1 MGIIIQQAV
10 KSAALSYFGA
20 LLGFLT
26 VWFMNRL
33 WLTPE
38 QNGLLNVIISIS
50 LISSSL
56 SNLGM
61 AGVVLRMFPHFR
73 NPETRHGGFMFY
85 PLVLT
90 AVGSLLFLFL
100 YLIFKDEYIARNAG
114 QSPLLANNVYY
125 LIPLTFFLGVFNVL
139 DAFTRALFLST
150 AGVLIKEV
158 LLRIV
163 ILIAAFAY
171 HFNAIDFEQFV
182 LIYFASFCAMSFA
195 MIGVLIAHKEWHWKK
210 PKTPLTAEVKKEMR
224 DVALFSVIT
233 GLSGMMISSI
243 DKVIV
248 NDKLGL
254 AAAGI
259 FSIATYFG
267 SMIQIP
273 ARSIIRITASVISE
287 SWKKNDLEN
296 IRNIYR
302 QSCLN
307 QLIIGLFLLI
317 TLWVNIDSLLALMP
331 PEYSI
336 AKYVILFMG
345 IGYLIDLATGANG
358 AIIGTSIYYRYDTLF
373 MVLLVVFTFLTNLWL
388 IPIYGIVGSGIA
400 SCLTYLLFNALR
412 LAFIQ
417 VKFNMQPY
425 SVAFLKVLGV
435 GAISY
440 AVGISLPATGMHYLD
455 IAMRGTVIT
464 ILYGVLIVTLNIS
477 PEVGFLVQKTLQG
490 IKGK

>member
-1 MGIIIQQAV
+1 MGIITRQAIQ
-10 KSAALSYFGA
+10 STIYSYAGA
-20 LLGFLT
+20 FLGFLT

-50 LISSSL
+50 LISSSF

-61 AGVVLRMFPHFR
+61 GGVVLRMFPHFR
-73 NPETRHGGFMFY
+73 NPETRHGGFLFY
-85 PLVLT
+85 PLALT
-90 AVGSLLFLFL
+90 AIGSLLFLVL
-100 YLIFKDEYIARNAG
+100 YLIFKDDYIARNAG
-114 QSPLLANNVYY
+114 RSPLLANNVYY

-158 LLRIV
+158 FLRIV

-171 HFNAIDFEQFV
+171 HLELLNFEQFV

-195 MIGVLIAHKEWHWKK
+195 MIGVLMAHKEWHWKK
-210 PKTPLTAEVKKEMR
+210 PTSPLTAETRNEML

-254 AAAGI
+254 ASAGI

-273 ARSIIRITASVISE
+273 ARSIIRITTSVISE
-287 SWKKNDLEN
+287 SWKNNDLEN

-317 TLWVNIDSLLALMP
+317 ALWVNIDSLLALMP
-331 PEYSI
+331 AEYSI

-373 MVLLVVFTFLTNLWL
+373 MVLLVVFTFTINLWL
-388 IPIYGIVGSGIA
+388 IPVYGIVGSGIA
-400 SCLTYLLFNALR
+400 SCLTYGLFNILR
-412 LAFIQ
+412 LAFIKI
-417 VKFNMQPY
+417 KFDMQPF
-425 SVAFLKVLGV
+425 SVDFLKVLAV
-435 GAISY
+435 GAVSLVVAIY
-440 AVGISLPATGMHYLD
+440 LPATGMHYLD
-455 IAMRGTVIT
+455 IVLRGTVVAV
-464 ILYGVLIVTLNIS
+464 LYGLLIVSFNIS
-477 PEVGFLVQKTLQG
+477 PELSILVQNAMKSL
-490 IKGK
+490 KGK

>member
-1 MGIIIQQAV
+1 MGIIIKQAV
-10 KSAALSYFGA
+10 KSTILSYFGA
-20 LLGFLT
+20 FLGFLT

-73 NPETRHGGFMFY
+73 NPQTRHGGFMFY
-85 PLVLT
+85 PLALT
-90 AVGSLLFLFL
+90 AVGSLLFIIL
-100 YLIFKDEYIARNAG
+100 YLTFKDDYVARNTV
-114 QSPLLANNVYY
+114 QSPLLASNVYY
-125 LIPLTFFLGVFNVL
+125 LVPLTFFLGIFNVL

-163 ILIAAFAY
+163 ILAAALAY
-171 HFNAIDFEQFV
+171 HFNLLDFEQFV
-182 LIYFASFCAMSFA
+182 LIYFASFCAMAFA
-195 MIGVLIAHKEWHWKK
+195 MIGVLIANKEWHWKK
-210 PKTPLTAEVKKEMR
+210 PTTPLTAELKKEMR

-296 IRNIYR
+296 IRHIYR

-307 QLIIGLFLLI
+307 QLIIGLYLLI
-317 TLWVNIDSLLALMP
+317 ALWVNIDSLLALMP
-331 PEYSI
+331 AEYSI

-345 IGYLIDLATGANG
+345 IGYLVDLATGANG

-373 MVLLVVFTFLTNLWL
+373 MVLLVVFTFFTNMML
-388 IPIYGIVGSGIA
+388 IPIYGITGSGIA
-400 SCLTYLLFNALR
+400 SCLTYLLFNLLR
-412 LAFIQ
+412 LGFIKI
-417 VKFNMQPY
+417 KFNMQPY
-425 SVAFLKVLGV
+425 SPVFLKVLGIGLIAYIV
-435 GAISY
+435 SLL
-440 AVGISLPATGMHYLD
+440 LPATGMHYLD
-455 IAMRGTVIT
+455 IALRGTVVT
-464 ILYGVLIVTLNIS
+464 IIYGVLIVSLNIS
-477 PEVGFLVQKTLQG
+477 PEVSMLTQQAINRVKR
-490 IKGK
+490 K

>member
-1 MGIIIQQAV
+1 VGIIIKQAV
-10 KSAALSYFGA
+10 KSTVLSYFGA
-20 LLGFLT
+20 FLGFLT

-85 PLVLT
+85 PLAFT
-90 AVGSLLFLFL
+90 AIGSLLFIIL
-100 YLIFKDEYIARNAG
+100 YLLFKDEYIARNAG
-114 QSPLLANNVYY
+114 QSPLLADNVYY
-125 LIPLTFFLGVFNVL
+125 LVPLTFFLGIFNVL

-163 ILIAAFAY
+163 ILLTAFAY
-171 HFNAIDFEQFV
+171 HVNWLTFEQFV
-182 LIYFASFCAMSFA
+182 LIYFASFCAMAFA
-195 MIGVLIAHKEWHWKK
+195 MMGVLIAHKEWHWKK
-210 PKTPLTAEVKKEMR
+210 PSIPLTAESKKEMR

-273 ARSIIRITASVISE
+273 ARSIIRITASVVSE

-317 TLWVNIDSLLALMP
+317 ALWVNIDSLLALMP
-331 PEYSI
+331 TEYLV

-373 MVLLVVFTFLTNLWL
+373 MVMLVVFTFLTNLWL

-400 SCLTYLLFNALR
+400 SCLTYLLFNLLR
-412 LAFIQ
+412 LGFIKM
-417 VKFNMQPY
+417 KFNMQPY
-425 SVAFLKVLGV
+425 SFAFIKVL
-435 GAISY
+435 
-440 AVGISLPATGMHYLD
+440 AVGGIVYAIAAALPATGLHYLD
-455 IAMRGTVIT
+455 IVLRGTVVT
-464 ILYGVLIVTLNIS
+464 ILYGILIVTYKIS
-477 PEVGFLVQKTLQG
+477 PEVTTLVQKTWQG
-490 IKGK
+490 FKGS

>member
-1 MGIIIQQAV
+1 MGIIIKQAV
-10 KSAALSYFGA
+10 KSTVLSYFGA
-20 LLGFLT
+20 FLGFLT

-85 PLVLT
+85 PLAFT
-90 AVGSLLFLFL
+90 AIGSLLFLIL
-100 YLIFKDEYIARNAG
+100 YLIFKDDYIARNAG

-125 LIPLTFFLGVFNVL
+125 LVPLTFFLGIFNVL
-139 DAFTRALFLST
+139 DAYTRALFLST

-163 ILIAAFAY
+163 ILVAAFAY
-171 HFNAIDFEQFV
+171 HVNALDFEQFV
-182 LIYFASFCAMSFA
+182 LIYFASFCTMAFA
-195 MIGVLIAHKEWHWKK
+195 MIGVLISHNEWHWKK
-210 PKTPLTAEVKKEMR
+210 PQAPLTEKAKKEMR
-224 DVALFSVIT
+224 DVALFSIIT

-273 ARSIIRITASVISE
+273 ARSIIRITASVIAE

-307 QLIIGLFLLI
+307 QLIIGLFLLLA
-317 TLWVNIDSLLALMP
+317 LWVNIDSLLALMP
-331 PEYSI
+331 QEYTV

-345 IGYLIDLATGANG
+345 IGYLVDLATGANG
-358 AIIGTSIYYRYDTLF
+358 AIIGTSVYYRYDTLF

-400 SCLTYLLFNALR
+400 SCLTYLLFNLLR
-412 LAFIQ
+412 LAFIKI
-417 VKFNMQPY
+417 KFDMQPY
-425 SVAFLKVLGV
+425 SIDFLKVLAI
-435 GAISY
+435 GALSFF
-440 AVGISLPATGMHYLD
+440 VSSLLPVTGMHYLD
-455 IAMRGTVIT
+455 IAMRGTTVT
-464 ILYGVLIVTLNIS
+464 ILYGVLIVAFNIS
-477 PEVGFLVQKTLQG
+477 PEVNMLTL
-490 IKGK
+490 KAWKALKK

>member
-1 MGIIIQQAV
+1 LGIIIKQAV
-10 KSAALSYFGA
+10 RSTVFSYTGAA
-20 LLGFLT
+20 LGFLT

-73 NPETRHGGFMFY
+73 NPETRHGGFLFY
-85 PLVLT
+85 PLAFT
-90 AVGSLLFLFL
+90 AIGSLLFLLVYGLFH
-100 YLIFKDEYIARNAG
+100 DDYIARNAG
-114 QSPLLANNVYY
+114 QSPLLGDNLYY

-158 LLRIV
+158 ALRVV
-163 ILIAAFAY
+163 ILVAAAAY
-171 HFNAIDFEQFV
+171 HWNLIAFEQFV
-182 LIYFASFCAMSFA
+182 LIYFGSFSAMAFA
-195 MIGVLIAHKEWHWKK
+195 MIAVLIANKEWHWRK
-210 PKTPLTAEVKKEMR
+210 PSTALTPEVKKEMR

-254 AAAGI
+254 AAAGV
-259 FSIATYFG
+259 FSVATYFG

-273 ARSIIRITASVISE
+273 ARSIIRITTSVIAE
-287 SWKKNDLEN
+287 SWKNNDLEN
-296 IRNIYR
+296 IRRIYH
-302 QSCLN
+302 QSSLN
-307 QLIIGLFLLI
+307 QLIIGLYLLLA
-317 TLWVNIDSLLALMP
+317 LWVNIDSLLALMP
-331 PEYSI
+331 IEYAV

-345 IGYLIDLATGANG
+345 MGYLVDLATGANG
-358 AIIGTSIYYRYDTLF
+358 AIIATSIYYRYDSLF
-373 MVLLVVFTFLTNLWL
+373 MVLLVVFTIFINLWL

-400 SCLTYLLFNALR
+400 SCLTYLLFNIFR
-412 LAFIQ
+412 LGFIKL
-417 VKFNMQPY
+417 KFNMQPF
-425 SVAFLKVLGV
+425 SLAFLKVLTV
-435 GAISY
+435 GAVAYWI
-440 AVGISLPATGMHYLD
+440 GLLLPVTGMHYVD
-455 IAMRGTVIT
+455 IALRGSVVT
-464 ILYGVLIVTLNIS
+464 ILYGSLIVAFNIS
-477 PEVGFLVQKTLQG
+477 PEVSVLVQKTMQG
-490 IKGK
+490 LKGK

>member
-1 MGIIIQQAV
+1 
-10 KSAALSYFGA
+10 
-20 LLGFLT
+20 
-26 VWFMNRL
+26 
-33 WLTPE
+33 
-38 QNGLLNVIISIS
+38 
-50 LISSSL
+50 
-56 SNLGM
+56 M
-61 AGVVLRMFPHFR
+61 A
-73 NPETRHGGFMFY
+73 
-85 PLVLT
+85 
-90 AVGSLLFLFL
+90 
-100 YLIFKDEYIARNAG
+100 
-114 QSPLLANNVYY
+114 
-125 LIPLTFFLGVFNVL
+125 
-139 DAFTRALFLST
+139 
-150 AGVLIKEV
+150 
-158 LLRIV
+158 
-163 ILIAAFAY
+163 
-171 HFNAIDFEQFV
+171 
-182 LIYFASFCAMSFA
+182 FA
-195 MIGVLIAHKEWHWKK
+195 MIGVLVAHKEWHWKK

-273 ARSIIRITASVISE
+273 ARSLIRITASVISE

-307 QLIIGLFLLI
+307 QLIIGLFLMI
-317 TLWVNIDSLLALMP
+317 ALWANIDSLLALMP
-331 PEYSI
+331 PEYAI

-358 AIIGTSIYYRYDTLF
+358 AIIGTSVYYRYDTLF

-400 SCLTYLLFNALR
+400 SCLTYLLFNTLR

-417 VKFNMQPY
+417 LKFKMQPY

-440 AVGISLPATGMHYLD
+440 AIGSSLPATGMHYLD

-464 ILYGVLIVTLNIS
+464 IIYGVLITVFNIS
-477 PEVGFLVQKTLQG
+477 PEVSILVQKTLRG
-490 IKGK
+490 MKGK

>member
-1 MGIIIQQAV
+1 
-10 KSAALSYFGA
+10 
-20 LLGFLT
+20 
-26 VWFMNRL
+26 
-33 WLTPE
+33 
-38 QNGLLNVIISIS
+38 
-50 LISSSL
+50 
-56 SNLGM
+56 
-61 AGVVLRMFPHFR
+61 
-73 NPETRHGGFMFY
+73 
-85 PLVLT
+85 
-90 AVGSLLFLFL
+90 
-100 YLIFKDEYIARNAG
+100 
-114 QSPLLANNVYY
+114 
-125 LIPLTFFLGVFNVL
+125 
-139 DAFTRALFLST
+139 
-150 AGVLIKEV
+150 VLIKEV

-171 HFNAIDFEQFV
+171 HLNAIDFEQFV

-195 MIGVLIAHKEWHWKK
+195 MIGVLIAHKEWHWRK
-210 PKTPLTAEVKKEMR
+210 PTTPLSAEVKKEMR

-254 AAAGI
+254 AAAGV

-317 TLWVNIDSLLALMP
+317 ALWVNIDSLLALMP

-358 AIIGTSIYYRYDTLF
+358 AIIGTSVYYRYDTLF
-373 MVLLVVFTFLTNLWL
+373 MVLLVVFTFVTNLWL
-388 IPIYGIVGSGIA
+388 IPIYGIQYTFLCWDKKSKYIVIDLVRVLISTKFC
-400 SCLTYLLFNALR
+400 SYFKVLLLKCDNFFLDL
-412 LAFIQ
+412 LAFR
-417 VKFNMQPY
+417 QPKY
-425 SVAFLKVLGV
+425 G
-435 GAISY
+435 
-440 AVGISLPATGMHYLD
+440 TR
-455 IAMRGTVIT
+455 RGHR
-464 ILYGVLIVTLNIS
+464 GS
-477 PEVGFLVQKTLQG
+477 Q
-490 IKGK
+490 

>member
-1 MGIIIQQAV
+1 VGIIIQQAV
-10 KSAALSYFGA
+10 RSTLFSYIGA

-61 AGVVLRMFPHFR
+61 SGVVLRLFPHFR
-73 NPETRHGGFMFY
+73 DPSTRHKGFLFY
-85 PLVLT
+85 PLAFT
-90 AVGSLLFLFL
+90 AVGSLIFLL
-100 YLIFKDEYIARNAG
+100 VYWLFKDDYIARNATH
-114 QSPLLANNVYY
+114 SPLLANNIYY
-125 LIPLTFFLGVFNVL
+125 LLPLTFFLGLFNVL

-150 AGVLIKEV
+150 AGVIIKEV
-158 LLRIV
+158 ALRVV
-163 ILIAAFAY
+163 ILFAAILY
-171 HFNAIDFEQFV
+171 HYNYLSFDSFV
-182 LIYFASFCAMSFA
+182 LIYFGSFCALA
-195 MIGVLIAHKEWHWKK
+195 MAMTIVLIANKEWHWRK
-210 PKTPLTAEVKKEMR
+210 PKEPLSADMKKEMR
-224 DVALFSVIT
+224 DVALFSIIT

-273 ARSIIRITASVISE
+273 ARSIIRITASVLAE

-296 IRNIYR
+296 IRKIYS

-307 QLIIGLFLLI
+307 QLIIGLLLLVA
-317 TLWVNIDSLLALMP
+317 LWVNIDSLLSLMP
-331 PEYSI
+331 AEYGV

-345 IGYLIDLATGANG
+345 IGYLADLATGANG
-358 AIIGTSIYYRYDTLF
+358 AIISTSIYYRYDTLF
-373 MVLLVVFTFLTNLWL
+373 MVLLVVFTFVTNLLL
-388 IPIYGIVGSGIA
+388 IPVYGIVGSGIA
-400 SCLTYLLFNALR
+400 SCLTFILFNLLR
-412 LAFIQ
+412 LIFIR

-425 SVAFLKVLGV
+425 SFEFLKVIAI
-435 GAISY
+435 GALVFAI
-440 AVGISLPATGMHYLD
+440 GSLLPQTGMHYID
-455 IAMRGTVIT
+455 IALRGTVVC
-464 ILYGVLIVTLNIS
+464 ILYGVLIVSLRIS
-477 PEVGFLVQKTLQG
+477 PEVNILVQKTLSG
-490 IKGK
+490 LKRK